1 MGTPLQDRWRAEPAA
16 AMDAR
21 QAVRLRRF
29 YMALASYA
37 LWATIALI
45 AWAGNLIVMPLW
57 LLGATLAGV
66 VLTNAWFWFQLR
78 TGRSLL
84 YEDPSMTLQQVA
96 LALFWLLVIIGASQ
110 ADRSLMMVVYI
121 VVMLFGIFRLEQRH
135 FLVLTGIALVG
146 YAVVV
151 SADILLRG
159 VAVSLF
165 EELVRFLVLAS
176 CLLWCSFFGTHVAQL
191 RARLRQQ
198 NEELQRHVQQVQ
210 RIMDR
215 DHLTWAY
222 NRHYIMNRLDEECA
236 RSEHRNAPF
245 AIVIFDLDHFK
256 SINDRYGHIAGDR
269 VLKKFSEVAR
279 RELRAADV
287 ISPGRRSNSFGRFGG
302 EEFIAVL
309 PETGLDGARLCARRL
324 QTALST
330 EQFESDIRVTFSAGI
345 AIHRHGES
353 VEQTLRRADDALYRA
368 KRAGR
373 DQILEEKPARKKP
386 RAPNIVPLA
395 SKGG

>member
-1 MGTPLQDRWRAEPAA
+1 MGTPLQDRRRADPAA

-45 AWAGNLIVMPLW
+45 AWAGDLIVMPLW

-78 TGRSLL
+78 SGRSLL
-84 YEDPSMTLQQVA
+84 YEDPSMTLPQVA

-135 FLVLTGIALVG
+135 FLMLTGLALAG

-222 NRHYIMNRLDEECA
+222 NRRYIMSRLEEECD

-309 PETGLDGARLCARRL
+309 PETGLEGARLCARRL

-386 RAPNIVPLA
+386 RAPNVVPLA

>member
-1 MGTPLQDRWRAEPAA
+1 MGIPFEHERRQDPAA

-21 QAVRLRRF
+21 KAVRLRRF

-37 LWATIALI
+37 LWMTIALI
-45 AWAGNLIVMPLW
+45 AWAGDLIVVPDW
-57 LLGATLAGV
+57 LFVATVSGV
-66 VLTNAWFWFQLR
+66 VLSNAWFWYLLR
-78 TGRSLL
+78 SGRSLL
-84 YEDPSMTLQQVA
+84 YHDPSMTLPQVA
-96 LALFWLLVIIGASQ
+96 LALFWVLIIIGGSH

-121 VVMLFGIFRLEQRH
+121 VVMLFGIFRLERRD
-135 FLVLTGIALVG
+135 FLVLTGMALLG

-151 SADILLRG
+151 TADLVFRDVPID
-159 VAVSLF
+159 LF
-165 EELVRFLVLAS
+165 QEGVRFLVLAS
-176 CLLWCSFFGTHVAQL
+176 CLLWCAFFGSHVAQL
-191 RARLRQQ
+191 RAKLRRQ
-198 NEELQRHVQQVQ
+198 NEELQRHVRNAQ
-210 RIMDR
+210 RVADR

-222 NRHYIMNRLDEECA
+222 NRRYIMERLEEECA
-236 RSEHRNAPF
+236 RTEHRNAPF

-309 PETGLDGARLCARRL
+309 PETGLDGARLCASRL
-324 QTALST
+324 QSALST
-330 EQFESDIRVTFSAGI
+330 EQFESGIRVTFSAGI
-345 AIHRHGES
+345 AVHRHGES

-373 DQILEEKPARKKP
+373 DQVFEEKPARKKQHP
-386 RAPNIVPLA
+386 PNVVQLD
-395 SKGG
+395 GRHG

>member
-1 MGTPLQDRWRAEPAA
+1 MGSPLQDRRRAEPAMT
-16 AMDAR
+16 MDAR

-29 YMALASYA
+29 YMALASYV

-45 AWAGNLIVMPLW
+45 AWAGDLIVMPLW
-57 LLGATLAGV
+57 LLGATVAGV

-84 YEDPSMTLQQVA
+84 YDDPSMTLPQVA
-96 LALFWLLVIIGASQ
+96 LALFWLLIIIGASQ

-121 VVMLFGIFRLEQRH
+121 VVMLFGIFRLDQRH
-135 FLVLTGIALVG
+135 FLILTGLALVG

-151 SADILLRG
+151 SADIVLRG
-159 VAVSLF
+159 VAVSLY

-176 CLLWCSFFGTHVAQL
+176 CLLWCTFFGTHVAQL

-198 NEELQRHVQQVQ
+198 NEALQRHVQNAQ
-210 RIMDR
+210 RIADR

-222 NRHYIMNRLDEECA
+222 NRRYIMTRLEEECA

-269 VLKKFSEVAR
+269 VLKKFSEIAR
-279 RELRAADV
+279 REMRAADV
-287 ISPGRRSNSFGRFGG
+287 VTPGRRANSFGRFGG
-302 EEFIAVL
+302 EEFIALL
-309 PETGLDGARLCARRL
+309 PETGLDGARLCASRL
-324 QTALST
+324 QTALAT
-330 EQFESDIRVTFSAGI
+330 EQFESNIRVTFSAGI

-353 VEQTLRRADDALYRA
+353 VEQTLHRADDALYRA

-373 DQILEEKPARKKP
+373 DQIIEEKPARKKA
-386 RAPNIVPLA
+386 RAENIVPLA
-395 SKGG
+395 SKGS

>member
-1 MGTPLQDRWRAEPAA
+1 M
-16 AMDAR
+16 
-21 QAVRLRRF
+21 RRF

-45 AWAGNLIVMPLW
+45 AWAGGLIVMPDW
-57 LLGATLAGV
+57 MFAATLAGV
-66 VLTNAWFWFQLR
+66 VLSNGWFWFQLR

-84 YEDPSMTLQQVA
+84 YHDPSMTLPQVA
-96 LALFWLLVIIGASQ
+96 LALLWVLIIIGGSHV
-110 ADRSLMMVVYI
+110 DRSLMMVVYI
-121 VVMLFGIFRLEQRH
+121 VVMLFGIFRLDQRD
-135 FLVLTGIALVG
+135 FLMLTGAALLG

-151 SADILLRG
+151 SADLVLRG
-159 VAVSLF
+159 VEVQLF
-165 EELVRFLVLAS
+165 EETVRFLVLAS
-176 CLLWCSFFGTHVAQL
+176 CLLWCTFFGTHVAQL

-198 NEELQRHVQQVQ
+198 NEELQQHVQNAQ
-210 RIMDR
+210 RIADR

-222 NRHYIMNRLDEECA
+222 NRRYIMTRLEEECA

-269 VLKKFSEVAR
+269 VLKKFSEIAR
-279 RELRAADV
+279 REMRAVDV
-287 ISPGRRSNSFGRFGG
+287 ISPGRRANSFGRFGG
-302 EEFIAVL
+302 EEFIALL

-353 VEQTLRRADDALYRA
+353 IEQTLHRADDALYRA

-373 DQILEEKPARKKP
+373 DQIFEEKPARKKA
-386 RAPNIVPLA
+386 RAENIVPLA

>member
-1 MGTPLQDRWRAEPAA
+1 MGRPLQARRPADAAA

-45 AWAGNLIVMPLW
+45 AWAGDLIVMPDW
-57 LLGATLAGV
+57 LLVATLAGV
-66 VLTNAWFWFQLR
+66 VLSNAWFWFQLR

-84 YEDPSMTLQQVA
+84 YHDPSMTLPQVA
-96 LALFWLLVIIGASQ
+96 LALFWLLIIIGGSH

-121 VVMLFGIFRLEQRH
+121 VVMLFGIFRLDQRN
-135 FLVLTGIALVG
+135 FLMLTGAALAG

-151 SADILLRG
+151 TADLVRRG
-159 VAVSLF
+159 VEVHLF
-165 EELVRFLVLAS
+165 EEAVRFLVLAS
-176 CLLWCSFFGTHVAQL
+176 CLLWCTFFGTHVAQL

-198 NEELQRHVQQVQ
+198 NEELQRHVENAQ
-210 RIMDR
+210 RIADR

-222 NRHYIMNRLDEECA
+222 NRRYIMTRLEEECA

-269 VLKKFSEVAR
+269 VLKQFSEIAR

-287 ISPGRRSNSFGRFGG
+287 ISPGRRANSFGRFGG

-309 PETGLDGARLCARRL
+309 PETGLDGARLCAGRL
-324 QTALST
+324 RTALST
-330 EQFESDIRVTFSAGI
+330 AQFESNIRVTFSAGI

-368 KRAGR
+368 KGAGR
-373 DQILEEKPARKKP
+373 DQVIEEKPARKKP
-386 RAPNIVPLA
+386 RAGHVVPLA
-395 SKGG
+395 SKGR

>member
-1 MGTPLQDRWRAEPAA
+1 MGKPLQDRRLADPAA

-21 QAVRLRRF
+21 QAVRMRRF

-45 AWAGNLIVMPLW
+45 AWAGDLIVMPDW
-57 LLGATLAGV
+57 LFAATIAGV
-66 VLTNAWFWFQLR
+66 VLSNAWFWFQLR

-84 YEDPSMTLQQVA
+84 YHDPSMTLPQVA
-96 LALFWLLVIIGASQ
+96 LALFWVLIIIGGSHV
-110 ADRSLMMVVYI
+110 DRSLMMVVYI
-121 VVMLFGIFRLEQRH
+121 VVMLFGIFRLDQRD
-135 FLVLTGIALVG
+135 FLMLTAAALVG

-151 SADILLRG
+151 TADLVRRG
-159 VAVSLF
+159 VDVHLF
-165 EELVRFLVLAS
+165 EEAVRFLVLAS
-176 CLLWCSFFGTHVAQL
+176 CLLWCTFFGSHVAQL
-191 RARLRQQ
+191 RARLRRQ
-198 NEELQRHVQQVQ
+198 NEELQRHVKNAE
-210 RIMDR
+210 RIADR

-222 NRHYIMNRLDEECA
+222 NRRYIMNRLEEECA

-269 VLKKFSEVAR
+269 VLKKFSEIAR
-279 RELRAADV
+279 RELRSADV
-287 ISPGRRSNSFGRFGG
+287 ISPGRRANSFGRFGG
-302 EEFIAVL
+302 EEFIALL
-309 PETGLDGARLCARRL
+309 PETGLDGARLCTRRL

-330 EQFESDIRVTFSAGI
+330 EQFESNIRVTFSAGI

-353 VEQTLRRADDALYRA
+353 IEQTLHRADDALYRA

-373 DQILEEKPARKKP
+373 DQVLEEKPARKKP
-386 RAPNIVPLA
+386 RANNVVPLA
-395 SKGG
+395 SKES

>member
-1 MGTPLQDRWRAEPAA
+1 
-16 AMDAR
+16 
-21 QAVRLRRF
+21 
-29 YMALASYA
+29 MALASYA

-45 AWAGNLIVMPLW
+45 AWAGDLIVMPDW
-57 LLGATLAGV
+57 LFAATLAGV
-66 VLTNAWFWFQLR
+66 VLSNGWFWFQLR

-84 YEDPSMTLQQVA
+84 YQDPSMTLPQVA
-96 LALFWLLVIIGASQ
+96 LALLWVLIIIGGSHV
-110 ADRSLMMVVYI
+110 DRSLMMVVYI
-121 VVMLFGIFRLEQRH
+121 VVMLFGIFRLDQRD
-135 FLVLTGIALVG
+135 FLMLTGAALLG

-151 SADILLRG
+151 SADLVRRG
-159 VAVSLF
+159 VEVHLF
-165 EELVRFLVLAS
+165 EETVRFLVLAS
-176 CLLWCSFFGTHVAQL
+176 CLLWCTFFGTHVAQL

-198 NEELQRHVQQVQ
+198 NEELQRHVQNAQ
-210 RIMDR
+210 RIADR

-222 NRHYIMNRLDEECA
+222 NRRYIMTRLEEECA

-269 VLKKFSEVAR
+269 VLKKFSEIAR
-279 RELRAADV
+279 REMRAADV
-287 ISPGRRSNSFGRFGG
+287 ISPGRRANSFGRFGG
-302 EEFIAVL
+302 EEFIALL

-330 EQFESDIRVTFSAGI
+330 EQFESNIRVTFSAGI

-353 VEQTLRRADDALYRA
+353 IEQTLHRADDALYRA

-373 DQILEEKPARKKP
+373 DQILEEKPARKKT
-386 RAPNIVPLA
+386 RAGTVVPLA
-395 SKGG
+395 SEGG

>member
-1 MGTPLQDRWRAEPAA
+1 
-16 AMDAR
+16 MDAR

-45 AWAGNLIVMPLW
+45 AWAGDLIVMPDW
-57 LLGATLAGV
+57 LFAATLAGV
-66 VLTNAWFWFQLR
+66 VLSNGWFWFQLR

-84 YEDPSMTLQQVA
+84 YQDPSMTLPQVA
-96 LALFWLLVIIGASQ
+96 LALLWVLIIIGGSHV
-110 ADRSLMMVVYI
+110 DRSLMMVVYI
-121 VVMLFGIFRLEQRH
+121 VVMLFGIFRLDQRD
-135 FLVLTGIALVG
+135 FLMLTGAALLG

-151 SADILLRG
+151 SADLVRRG
-159 VAVSLF
+159 VEVHLF
-165 EELVRFLVLAS
+165 EETVRFLVLAS
-176 CLLWCSFFGTHVAQL
+176 CLLWCTFFGTHVAQL

-198 NEELQRHVQQVQ
+198 NEELQRHVQNAQ
-210 RIMDR
+210 RIADR

-222 NRHYIMNRLDEECA
+222 NRRYIMTRLEEECA

-269 VLKKFSEVAR
+269 VLKKFSEIAR
-279 RELRAADV
+279 REMRAADV
-287 ISPGRRSNSFGRFGG
+287 ISPGRRANSFGRFGG
-302 EEFIAVL
+302 EEFIALL

-330 EQFESDIRVTFSAGI
+330 EQFESNIRVTFSAGI

-353 VEQTLRRADDALYRA
+353 IEQTLHRADDALYRA

-373 DQILEEKPARKKP
+373 DQIFEEKPARKKP
-386 RAPNIVPLA
+386 RAGTVVPLA

>member
-1 MGTPLQDRWRAEPAA
+1 MGTPLQDRRRADPAA

-57 LLGATLAGV
+57 LLGATIAGV

-121 VVMLFGIFRLEQRH
+121 VVMLFGIFRLEKRH
-135 FLVLTGIALVG
+135 FLMLTGIALVG

-222 NRHYIMNRLDEECA
+222 NRRYIMARLEEECA

-279 RELRAADV
+279 RELRSADV
-287 ISPGRRSNSFGRFGG
+287 LSPGRRSNSFGRFGG

-386 RAPNIVPLA
+386 RVPNVVPLA

>member
-1 MGTPLQDRWRAEPAA
+1 MGKPLQDRRLADPAA

-21 QAVRLRRF
+21 QAVRMRRF

-45 AWAGNLIVMPLW
+45 AWAGDLIVMPDW
-57 LLGATLAGV
+57 LFAATIAGV
-66 VLTNAWFWFQLR
+66 VLSNAWFWFQLR

-84 YEDPSMTLQQVA
+84 YHDPSMTLPQVA
-96 LALFWLLVIIGASQ
+96 LALFWVLIIIGGSHV
-110 ADRSLMMVVYI
+110 DRSLMMVVYI
-121 VVMLFGIFRLEQRH
+121 VVMLFGIFRLDQRD
-135 FLVLTGIALVG
+135 FLMLTAAALVG

-151 SADILLRG
+151 TADLVRRG
-159 VAVSLF
+159 VDVHLF
-165 EELVRFLVLAS
+165 EETVRFLVLAS
-176 CLLWCSFFGTHVAQL
+176 CLLWCTFFGSHVAQL
-191 RARLRQQ
+191 RARLRRQ
-198 NEELQRHVQQVQ
+198 NEELQRHVQNAQ
-210 RIMDR
+210 RIADR

-222 NRHYIMNRLDEECA
+222 NRRYIMNRLEEECA

-269 VLKKFSEVAR
+269 VLKKFSEIAR
-279 RELRAADV
+279 RELRSADV
-287 ISPGRRSNSFGRFGG
+287 ISPGRRANSFGRFGG
-302 EEFIAVL
+302 EEFIALL
-309 PETGLDGARLCARRL
+309 PETGLDGARLCTRRL

-330 EQFESDIRVTFSAGI
+330 EQFESNIRVTFSAGI

-353 VEQTLRRADDALYRA
+353 IEQTLHRADDALYRA

-373 DQILEEKPARKKP
+373 DQVLEEKPARKKP
-386 RAPNIVPLA
+386 RANNVVPLA
-395 SKGG
+395 SKGS